1 MVTAC
6 RKILLNEKETDLKKK
21 ILMIT
26 LVAAAMLTACAKR
39 AEQKAADGV
48 FTPNQGTKAITEETT
63 KIEVESES
71 ADQMIKVNVSPE
83 LKAEAEEYA
92 SYVEMQED
100 KIGILSRKLM
110 ECSSYSEYESLA
122 DQILTIANEV
132 KDYPVPEDNEE
143 LKSITASAMDEII
156 TGIEDSLEK
165 ARENLP

>member
-1 MVTAC
+1 M
-6 RKILLNEKETDLKKK
+6 NEKETDLRKK

-48 FTPNQGTKAITEETT
+48 FTPNQGKEAITEETT